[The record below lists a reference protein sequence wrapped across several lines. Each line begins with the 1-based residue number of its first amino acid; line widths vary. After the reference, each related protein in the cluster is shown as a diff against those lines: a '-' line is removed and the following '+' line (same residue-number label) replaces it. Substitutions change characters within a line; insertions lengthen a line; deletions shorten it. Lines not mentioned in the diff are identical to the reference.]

1 MTRRII
7 FLLPILLLTAC
18 QTWTAAKND
27 ISQII
32 SPPATREI
40 PPSTENPDAPMAAMA
55 AGVTVPCPSVRIMDD
70 LKNAIE
76 FTDMAHPSDKTEVG
90 RLSMSDIQVTCQSAS
105 AGMVA
110 EITIHF
116 EGTLGPKARWKDGDE
131 PSFAYPYFVAVTNP
145 QGTVLSKEIF
155 AASVSYG
162 AQENALR
169 QVETISQA
177 LPGNALETPALY
189 TIVLGF
195 QLSDEQLAHNRQK
208 LAAAPKP

>member
-1 MTRRII
+1 MI
-7 FLLPILLLTAC
+7 FVLPFLLLTAC

-40 PPSTENPDAPMAAMA
+40 PPSTDDPSAPVAAMA
-55 AGVTVPCPSVRIMDD
+55 AGVTVPCPGVQIMDD
-70 LKNAIE
+70 LKTAVE
-76 FTDMAHPSDKTEVG
+76 FTDLAHPSDKTEVG
-90 RLSMSDIQVTCQSAS
+90 RLTMSGIEVACQSAA
-105 AGMVA
+105 AGMIA
-110 EITIHF
+110 EITINF
-116 EGTLGPKARWKDGDE
+116 EGALGPKARWKDGDE

-155 AASVSYG
+155 AASVSYS
-162 AQENALR
+162 AQENTLR

-177 LPGNALETPALY
+177 LPGNSLETPALY

-195 QLSDEQLAHNRQK
+195 QLSDEQLAYNRK
-208 LAAAPKP
+208 MLASK